1 MRVKFKHKF
10 SLNGKS
16 FEKNQEVE
24 LESRVAKALMERGV
38 VEEVKK
44 KQAGGKK

>member
-1 MRVKFKHKF
+1 MKVKFKHKF

-16 FEKNQEVE
+16 FEKNQEAE
-24 LESRVAKALMERGV
+24 LEERVAKALLKRGV

-44 KQAGGKK
+44 RIGGKK

>member
-16 FEKNQEVE
+16 FEKNQEAE
-24 LESRVAKALMERGV
+24 LEERVAKALLQRGV

-44 KQAGGKK
+44 KAGGKK

>member
-10 SLNGKS
+10 SLNGKT
-16 FEKNQEVE
+16 FEKNQEAE
-24 LESRVAKALMERGV
+24 LEERVAKALLKRGV

-44 KQAGGKK
+44 KVGGKR